1 MDVSEVLDD
10 LVAEQH
16 VLDRVVADLTDE
28 QFATPTPSPRWTVTD
43 QLGHLTFFDTSAAL
57 AIEDPEAFAEHRAEL
72 LSSFDDDL
80 AVDEATLGRFREREP
95 AAQLLTWRSARLDL
109 EAAARQLTNDSRIEW
124 YGPSMGSKSFLTAR
138 LMEVWAHGQD
148 ICDALGVEREPTD
161 RIRHIAQ
168 LGVITRGW
176 SYVVRGEQPAEGDV
190 RVSLTA
196 PSGEPWVWGPE
207 DAPDEITGPA
217 SDFCLVVTQRRHV
230 ADTALTVD
238 GDLAAEWMW
247 KAQAF
252 AGTPT
257 TGPAPKGTG

>member
-16 VLDRVVADLTDE
+16 ALDLVVADLSDE
-28 QFATPTPSPRWTVTD
+28 QFATPTPSPRWTVSD

-57 AIEDPEAFAEHRAEL
+57 AIEDPEGFAAHRSAL
-72 LSSFDDDL
+72 LSAFHDDI
-80 AVDEATLGRFREREP
+80 AVDDATLAKFREREP
-95 AAQLLTWRSARLDL
+95 EAQLLTWRGARLDL
-109 EAAARQLTNDSRIEW
+109 ENAARQLTNDARVEW

-148 ICDALGVEREPTD
+148 ICDALGVDRDPTD

-176 SYVVRGEQPAEGDV
+176 SYLVRGEQPPEGDV
-190 RVSLTA
+190 RVTLTA
-196 PSGEPWVWGPE
+196 PSGDPWAWGPE
-207 DAPDEITGPA
+207 DATDVIAGPA

-230 ADTALTVD
+230 ADTGLTVV
-238 GDLAAEWMW
+238 GDAADDWMS

-257 TGPAPKGTG
+257 IGPAPKGTS